1 MTEEKHMRRRRL
13 YVAAAGLAGLLI
25 VIGCAPG
32 SGSAGNADETPDT
45 GGEVNTDPASMGDL
59 TLTVWDQEVRG
70 GQAAQIEALNA
81 AFQEEY
87 PNITLERVSRSFED
101 LQATLRLAI
110 TDDEPPDVVQANN
123 GRADMGAFVAAGLL
137 ANLDQYRDA
146 YGWADRYP
154 ESVLSY
160 SSYTEDGVT
169 FGEGSLWGLPQM
181 GEVVGFYYNKTL
193 LDQLGLEVPVTWDD
207 LDAAL
212 AAAKDAGQLPLQ
224 FGNLEAWPG
233 IHLLGAVQSRYTPA
247 DQIRNLGFGRP
258 GAQWT
263 TEENRQAAQTLVDW
277 VDAGYVTPDFNGITP
292 DDAWQAFAQGEGVF
306 MLGGTWL
313 IAELMNQMGDDVGF
327 TVLLGAGSDVPVGTG
342 GTSLPFAVTDAT
354 ENSDAAAAYI
364 DFITSSDAMKVVTE
378 EGNLPII
385 EASQQQLSA
394 PLQEEAFAAWDAVT
408 GSDGLL
414 PYLDYATPGSYDLLT
429 AQVQALM
436 AGETEP
442 SEFLDLLQAEYES
455 FVGG

>member
-1 MTEEKHMRRRRL
+1 MRRRRH
-13 YVAAAGLAGLLI
+13 AAAGLCVLLI
-25 VIGCAPG
+25 ATACAPG
-32 SGSAGNADETPDT
+32 SGSAQGDDETPDT
-45 GGEVNTDPASMGDL
+45 GGGVNTDPASMGEV

-70 GQAAQIEALNA
+70 GQAAQIEALNT
-81 AFQEEY
+81 AFQDEY
-87 PNITLERVSRSFED
+87 PNITIERVSRSFED

-123 GRADMGAFVAAGLL
+123 GRADMGAFVQADLL
-137 ANLDQYRDA
+137 ANLDPYLEA
-146 YGWADRYP
+146 YGWAERYP

-181 GEVVGFYYNKTL
+181 GEVVGIYYNKAL
-193 LDQLGLEVPVTWDD
+193 LTDLGLDVPVTWED
-207 LDAAL
+207 LDAAF
-212 AAAKDAGQLPLQ
+212 ATANDGGELPLQ

-233 IHLLGAVQSRYTPA
+233 IHLFGAAQSRYTPA
-247 DQIRNLGFGRP
+247 DQIRDLGFGRP
-258 GAQWT
+258 GAEWT
-263 TEENRQAAQTLVDW
+263 TEENLQAAQILIDW

-292 DDAWQAFAQGEGVF
+292 DDAWQAFARGEGVF
-306 MLGGTWL
+306 MFGGTWL
-313 IAELMNQMGDDVGF
+313 LADLINAMGDDVGF
-327 TVLLGAGSDVPVGTG
+327 TVLLGAGSDTPVATG
-342 GTSLPFAVTDAT
+342 GTSLPFAVTAAS
-354 ENSDAAAAYI
+354 ENADAAAAYI
-364 DFITSSDAMKVVTE
+364 DYITSSDAMTVITE

-408 GSDGLL
+408 GGDGLL
-414 PYLDYATPGSYDLLT
+414 PYLDYATPNSYDLLT

-442 SEFLDLLQAEYES
+442 SEFLESLQAEYEG

>member
-1 MTEEKHMRRRRL
+1 M
-13 YVAAAGLAGLLI
+13 VAA
-25 VIGCAPG
+25 CAPG
-32 SGSAGNADETPDT
+32 SGSAEGDGETPDT
-45 GGEVNTDPASMGDL
+45 GGEVNTDPASLGEV
-59 TLTVWDQEVRG
+59 TLTVWDQEVRE

-87 PNITLERVSRSFED
+87 PNITIERVSRSFED

-110 TDDEPPDVVQANN
+110 TDDMPPDVVQANN
-123 GRADMGAFVAAGLL
+123 GRADMGAFVEAGLL
-137 ANLDQYRDA
+137 ANLDPYKDA

-160 SSYTEDGVT
+160 SSYTEDGAT

-193 LDQLGLEVPVTWDD
+193 LDDLGLAVPVTWDD

-212 AAAKDAGQLPLQ
+212 ATASDAGQLPLQ
-224 FGNLEAWPG
+224 FGNLDAWPG
-233 IHLLGAVQSRYTPA
+233 IHLFGAVQSRYVPA

-258 GAQWT
+258 GAEWT
-263 TEENRQAAQTLVDW
+263 TEENLQAAQTLVDW
-277 VDAGYVTPDFNGITP
+277 VDSGYVTPDFNGISP
-292 DDAWQAFAQGEGVF
+292 DDAWQAFARGEGVF

-313 IAELMNQMGDDVGF
+313 IADLMNAMSDDVGF
-327 TVLLGAGSDVPVGTG
+327 TVLLGADSEMPVATG

-354 ENSDAAAAYI
+354 EDTDASAAYI
-364 DFITSSDAMKVVTE
+364 DFITSRDAMKIVTE
-378 EGNLPII
+378 KGNLPII
-385 EASQQQLSA
+385 EAAQQQVSA
-394 PLQEEAFAAWDAVT
+394 PLQEEAFAAWDAVS
-408 GSDGLL
+408 GRDGLL

-436 AGETEP
+436 AGEVEP
-442 SEFLDLLQAEYES
+442 SEFLDALQAEYES

>member
-1 MTEEKHMRRRRL
+1 MNRPRHRATAAAAVTGLLM
-13 YVAAAGLAGLLI
+13 VAA
-25 VIGCAPG
+25 CAPG
-32 SGSAGNADETPDT
+32 AGSAEGDGETPT
-45 GGEVNTDPASMGDL
+45 GAGEVNTDPASMGEV

-70 GQAAQIEALNA
+70 GQAAQIEALNT

-87 PNITLERVSRSFED
+87 PNIKIERVSRSFED

-123 GRADMGAFVAAGLL
+123 GRADMGAFVEAGLL
-137 ANLDQYRDA
+137 ANLDPYKEA
-146 YGWADRYP
+146 YGWAERYP

-160 SSYTEDGVT
+160 SSYTEDGAT

-181 GEVVGFYYNKTL
+181 GEVVGFYYNKA
-193 LDQLGLEVPVTWDD
+193 QLADLGIDVPVTWDD
-207 LDAAL
+207 LDAAF
-212 AAAKDAGQLPLQ
+212 AAASDAGLLPLQ

-233 IHLLGAVQSRYTPA
+233 IHLFGAVQSRYTPA
-247 DQIRNLGFGRP
+247 DQIRDLGFGRP
-258 GAQWT
+258 GAEWT
-263 TEENRQAAQTLVDW
+263 TDENLQAAQSLAGW

-292 DDAWQAFAQGEGVF
+292 DDAWQAFAGGEGVF

-313 IAELMNQMGDDVGF
+313 IADLMEAMGDGVGF
-327 TVLLGAGSDVPVGTG
+327 TVLLGADSELPVATG
-342 GTSLPFAVTDAT
+342 GTSLPFAVTDVA
-354 ENSDAAAAYI
+354 ENADAAAAYI
-364 DFITSSDAMKVVTE
+364 DYITSSDAMTVITE

-408 GSDGLL
+408 GSDSLL
-414 PYLDYATPGSYDLLT
+414 PYLDYATPNSYDLLT

-436 AGETEP
+436 GGETDP
-442 SEFLDLLQAEYES
+442 SEFLEQLQAEYES

>member
-1 MTEEKHMRRRRL
+1 MRPRHLRR
-13 YVAAAGLAGLLI
+13 AAAGLCAVLM
-25 VIGCAPG
+25 VTACAPG
-32 SGSAGNADETPDT
+32 SGSAEGDAETPDT
-45 GGEVNTDPASMGDL
+45 SGEVNTDPASMGDI

-70 GQAAQIEALNA
+70 GQAAQIEALNS

-87 PNITLERVSRSFED
+87 PNITIERVSRSFED

-123 GRADMGAFVAAGLL
+123 GRADMGAFVEAGLL
-137 ANLDQYRDA
+137 ANLDPYRDA

-160 SSYTEDGVT
+160 SSYTEDGMT

-181 GEVVGFYYNKTL
+181 GEVVGIYYNKTL
-193 LDQLGLEVPVTWDD
+193 LDQLGIDVPVTWDD
-207 LDAAL
+207 LDAAFG
-212 AAAKDAGQLPLQ
+212 AASDAGQLPLQ

-233 IHLLGAVQSRYTPA
+233 IHLFGAIQGRYTPA
-247 DQIRNLGFGRP
+247 DQIRELGFGRP
-258 GAQWT
+258 GAEWT
-263 TEENRQAAQTLVDW
+263 TEENLQAAQTLVDW

-292 DDAWQAFAQGEGVF
+292 DDAWQAFARGEGVF

-313 IAELMNQMGDDVGF
+313 IADLMEAMGDDVGF
-327 TVLLGAGSDVPVGTG
+327 TVLLGAGSDMPVATG
-342 GTSLPFAVTDAT
+342 GTSLPFAVTEAT
-354 ENSDAAAAYI
+354 ENTDAAAAYI
-364 DFITSSDAMKVVTE
+364 DYITSSEAMKVLTE
-378 EGNLPII
+378 KGNLPII
-385 EASQQQLSA
+385 EAAQQQLSA
-394 PLQEEAFAAWDAVT
+394 PLQEEAFAAWDAVS
-408 GSDGLL
+408 GGDGLL
-414 PYLDYATPGSYDLLT
+414 PYLDYATPDSYDLLT

-436 AGETEP
+436 AGEVEP

>member
-1 MTEEKHMRRRRL
+1 
-13 YVAAAGLAGLLI
+13 
-25 VIGCAPG
+25 
-32 SGSAGNADETPDT
+32 
-45 GGEVNTDPASMGDL
+45 
-59 TLTVWDQEVRG
+59 
-70 GQAAQIEALNA
+70 
-81 AFQEEY
+81 
-87 PNITLERVSRSFED
+87 VSRSFED

-123 GRADMGAFVAAGLL
+123 GRADMGAFVQADLL
-137 ANLDQYRDA
+137 ANLDPYLEA
-146 YGWADRYP
+146 YGWAERYP

-181 GEVVGFYYNKTL
+181 GEVVGIYYNKAL
-193 LDQLGLEVPVTWDD
+193 LTDLGLDVPVTWED
-207 LDAAL
+207 LDAAF
-212 AAAKDAGQLPLQ
+212 ATANDGGELPLQ

-233 IHLLGAVQSRYTPA
+233 IHLFGAAQSRYTPA
-247 DQIRNLGFGRP
+247 DQIRDLGFGRP
-258 GAQWT
+258 GAEWT
-263 TEENRQAAQTLVDW
+263 TEENLQAAQILIDW

-292 DDAWQAFAQGEGVF
+292 DDAWQAFARGEGVF
-306 MLGGTWL
+306 MFGGTWL
-313 IAELMNQMGDDVGF
+313 LADLINAMGDDVGF
-327 TVLLGAGSDVPVGTG
+327 TVLLGAGSDTPVATG
-342 GTSLPFAVTDAT
+342 GTSLPFAVTAAS
-354 ENSDAAAAYI
+354 ENADAAAAYI
-364 DFITSSDAMKVVTE
+364 DYITSSDAMTVITD

-408 GSDGLL
+408 GGDGLL
-414 PYLDYATPGSYDLLT
+414 PYLDYATPNSYDLLT

-442 SEFLDLLQAEYES
+442 SEFLESLQAEYEG

>member
-1 MTEEKHMRRRRL
+1 MRRRRL
-13 YVAAAGLAGLLI
+13 HRVAAGLCGVLL
-25 VIGCAPG
+25 VAACAPG
-32 SGSAGNADETPDT
+32 SDSAGSDGETPDT
-45 GGEVNTDPASMGDL
+45 GNEVNTDPTSMGNV
-59 TLTVWDQEVRG
+59 TLTIWDQEVRK
-70 GQAAQIEALNA
+70 GQAAQMEALNA
-81 AFQEEY
+81 AFQDEY
-87 PNITLERVSRSFED
+87 SNITIERVSRSFED

-123 GRADMGAFVAAGLL
+123 GRADMGAFVQAGLL
-137 ANLDQYRDA
+137 ANLDKYRDA

-154 ESVLSY
+154 ASVLSY

-193 LDQLGLEVPVTWDD
+193 LDELGIDVPVTWDD
-207 LDAAL
+207 LDAAF
-212 AAAKDAGQLPLQ
+212 AKASDAGQLPLQ

-233 IHLLGAVQSRYTPA
+233 IHLLGAVQSRYVPA
-247 DQIRNLGFGRP
+247 DQIRDLGFGRP
-258 GAQWT
+258 GAEWT
-263 TEENRQAAQTLVDW
+263 TEENMQAAQTLVDW

-292 DDAWQAFAQGEGVF
+292 DDAWHAFAQGDGVF

-313 IAELMNQMGDDVGF
+313 LADLMNAMGDDVGF
-327 TVLLGAGSDVPVGTG
+327 TVLLGAGSDLPVATG

-354 ENSDAAAAYI
+354 ENTDAAAAYI
-364 DFITSSDAMKVVTE
+364 DYITSSDAMRVVTE
-378 EGNLPII
+378 KGNLPII
-385 EASQQQLSA
+385 EAAQQQLSA
-394 PLQEEAFAAWDAVT
+394 PLQEEAFAVWDAVS
-408 GSDGLL
+408 GGDGLL

-436 AGETEP
+436 AGEIEP
-442 SEFLDLLQAEYES
+442 SEFLDQLQAEYQS

>member
-1 MTEEKHMRRRRL
+1 MMRRPHCAA
-13 YVAAAGLAGLLI
+13 VALTALVIAA
-25 VIGCAPG
+25 CAPG
-32 SGSAGNADETPDT
+32 SGSAGGDAETPD
-45 GGEVNTDPASMGDL
+45 GAGEINTDPASLGEV

-70 GQAAQIEALNA
+70 GQDAQIEALNA
-81 AFQEEY
+81 AFQDEY
-87 PNITLERVSRSFED
+87 PNITIERVSRSFED

-123 GRADMGAFVAAGLL
+123 GRADMGAFVQAGLL
-137 ANLDQYRDA
+137 TNLDPYREA
-146 YGWADRYP
+146 YAWPDRFP
-154 ESVLSY
+154 TSILSY

-181 GEVVGFYYNKTL
+181 GEVVGFYYNKAL
-193 LDQLGLEVPVTWDD
+193 LAQLGIEAPVTWDD

-212 AAAKDAGQLPLQ
+212 AAAKAAGQLPLQ

-233 IHLLGAVQSRYTPA
+233 IHLFGAVQSRYTPA
-247 DQIRNLGFGRP
+247 DQIRDLGFGRP
-258 GAQWT
+258 GAEWT
-263 TEENRQAAQTLVDW
+263 TEENLQAAQTLVDW
-277 VDAGYVTPDFNGITP
+277 VDAGYVTPEFNGITP

-313 IAELMNQMGDDVGF
+313 LADLMDAMDDDVGF
-327 TVLLGAGSDVPVGTG
+327 TVLIAPGTDMPVATG

-354 ENSDAAAAYI
+354 EDADAAAAYI
-364 DFITSSDAMKVVTE
+364 DYITSSDAMKIVTE
-378 EGNLPII
+378 KGNLPVV
-385 EASQQQLSA
+385 EASEQQVSA
-394 PLQEEAFAAWDAVT
+394 SLQGEAFAAWDAVT

-414 PYLDYATPGSYDLLT
+414 PYLDYATPNSYDLLT

-442 SEFLDLLQAEYES
+442 SEFLEQLQAEYES

>member
-1 MTEEKHMRRRRL
+1 MMRRHQL
-13 YVAAAGLAGLLI
+13 AAVALTALVMAA
-25 VIGCAPG
+25 CAPG
-32 SGSAGNADETPDT
+32 SGSAGGDGETPE
-45 GGEVNTDPASMGDL
+45 GSAEVNTDPASLGEV

-87 PNITLERVSRSFED
+87 PNITIDRVSRSFED

-123 GRADMGAFVAAGLL
+123 GRADMGAFVEAGLL
-137 ANLDQYRDA
+137 ANLDPYRDA
-146 YGWADRYP
+146 YGWAERYP

-160 SSYTEDGVT
+160 SSYTEDGAT

-181 GEVVGFYYNKTL
+181 GEVVGFYYNKAL
-193 LDQLGLEVPVTWDD
+193 LSQLGIDVPVTWDD
-207 LDAAL
+207 LEAAL
-212 AAAKDAGQLPLQ
+212 AAANAAGQLPLQ

-247 DQIRNLGFGRP
+247 DQIRDLGFGRP
-258 GAQWT
+258 GAEWT
-263 TEENRQAAQTLVDW
+263 TEENLQAAQTLTDW

-292 DDAWQAFAQGEGVF
+292 DDAWHAFAQGEGVF

-313 IAELMNQMGDDVGF
+313 IADLMSAMGDNVGF
-327 TVLLGAGSDVPVGTG
+327 TVLLGADSDMPVATG
-342 GTSLPFAVTDAT
+342 GTSLPFAITEASENPDA
-354 ENSDAAAAYI
+354 SAAYI
-364 DFITSSDAMKVVTE
+364 DFITSSDAMKTVTE
-378 EGNLPII
+378 KGNLPIV
-385 EASQQQLSA
+385 EASEQQLSA
-394 PLQEEAFAAWDAVT
+394 PLQEEAFATWDAVT
-408 GSDGLL
+408 GGDGLL
-414 PYLDYATPGSYDLLT
+414 PYLDYATPGSFDLLT

-442 SEFLDLLQAEYES
+442 SEFLELLQAEYQA

>member
-1 MTEEKHMRRRRL
+1 M
-13 YVAAAGLAGLLI
+13 VAA
-25 VIGCAPG
+25 CAPG
-32 SGSAGNADETPDT
+32 SGSAEGDGETPDT
-45 GGEVNTDPASMGDL
+45 GGEVNTDPASLGEV
-59 TLTVWDQEVRG
+59 TLTVWDQEVRE

-87 PNITLERVSRSFED
+87 PNITIERVSRSFED

-110 TDDEPPDVVQANN
+110 TDDMPPDVVQANN
-123 GRADMGAFVAAGLL
+123 GRADMGAFVEAGLL
-137 ANLDQYRDA
+137 ANLDPYKDA

-160 SSYTEDGVT
+160 SSYTEDGAT

-193 LDQLGLEVPVTWDD
+193 LDDLGLAVPVTWDD

-212 AAAKDAGQLPLQ
+212 ATASDAGQLPLQ
-224 FGNLEAWPG
+224 FGNLDAWPG
-233 IHLLGAVQSRYTPA
+233 IHLFGAVQSRYVPA

-258 GAQWT
+258 GAEWT
-263 TEENRQAAQTLVDW
+263 TEENLQAAQTLVDW
-277 VDAGYVTPDFNGITP
+277 VDSGYVTPDFNGISP
-292 DDAWQAFAQGEGVF
+292 DDAWQAFARGEGVF

-313 IAELMNQMGDDVGF
+313 IADLMNAMSDDVGF
-327 TVLLGAGSDVPVGTG
+327 TVLLGADSEMPVATG

-354 ENSDAAAAYI
+354 EDTDAAAAYI
-364 DFITSSDAMKVVTE
+364 DFITSRDAMKIVTE
-378 EGNLPII
+378 KGNLPII
-385 EASQQQLSA
+385 EAAQQQVSA
-394 PLQEEAFAAWDAVT
+394 PLQEEAFAAWDAVS
-408 GSDGLL
+408 GRDGLL

-436 AGETEP
+436 AGEVEP
-442 SEFLDLLQAEYES
+442 SEFLDALQAEYES

>member
-1 MTEEKHMRRRRL
+1 MMRRPHL
-13 YVAAAGLAGLLI
+13 AAVALTALVMAA
-25 VIGCAPG
+25 CAPG
-32 SGSAGNADETPDT
+32 SGSAGDSETPE
-45 GGEVNTDPASMGDL
+45 GSSEVNTDPTSLGEV

-81 AFQEEY
+81 AFEQEY
-87 PNITLERVSRSFED
+87 PNITIDRVSRSFED

-123 GRADMGAFVAAGLL
+123 GRADMGAFVKAGLL
-137 ANLDQYRDA
+137 ANLDPYREA
-146 YGWADRYP
+146 YGWAERYP

-160 SSYTEDGVT
+160 SSYTEDGAT

-181 GEVVGFYYNKTL
+181 GEVVGFYYNKAL
-193 LDQLGLEVPVTWDD
+193 LSQLGIDIPVTWED

-212 AAAKDAGQLPLQ
+212 ATASEAGQLPLQ

-233 IHLLGAVQSRYTPA
+233 IHLFGAVQSRYTPA
-247 DQIRNLGFGRP
+247 DQIRDLGFGRP
-258 GAQWT
+258 GAEWT
-263 TEENRQAAQTLVDW
+263 TEENLQAAQTLVDW

-313 IAELMNQMGDDVGF
+313 IADLMNAMGDNVGF
-327 TVLLGAGSDVPVGTG
+327 TVLLGADSDIPVATG
-342 GTSLPFAVTDAT
+342 GTSLPFAITEASENPDA
-354 ENSDAAAAYI
+354 SAAYI
-364 DFITSSDAMKVVTE
+364 DFITSSDAMKTVTE
-378 EGNLPII
+378 KGNLPIV
-385 EASQQQLSA
+385 EASEQQLSA

-408 GSDGLL
+408 GGNGLL
-414 PYLDYATPGSYDLLT
+414 PYLDYATPGSFDLLT

-436 AGETEP
+436 AGEIEP
-442 SEFLDLLQAEYES
+442 SAFLELLQAEYQT

>member
-1 MTEEKHMRRRRL
+1 MMRRPHFAA
-13 YVAAAGLAGLLI
+13 VALTALVMAA
-25 VIGCAPG
+25 CAPG
-32 SGSAGNADETPDT
+32 SGSAGDSETPE
-45 GGEVNTDPASMGDL
+45 GSSEVSTDPASLGEV

-81 AFQEEY
+81 AFEQEY
-87 PNITLERVSRSFED
+87 PNITIDRVSRSFED

-123 GRADMGAFVAAGLL
+123 GRADMGAFVEAGLL
-137 ANLDQYRDA
+137 ANLDPYREA
-146 YGWADRYP
+146 YAWAERYP

-160 SSYTEDGVT
+160 SSYTEDGAT

-181 GEVVGFYYNKTL
+181 GEVVGFYYNKAL
-193 LDQLGLEVPVTWDD
+193 LSQLGIDIPVTWED

-212 AAAKDAGQLPLQ
+212 ATASDAGQLPLQ

-233 IHLLGAVQSRYTPA
+233 IHLFGAVQSRYTPA
-247 DQIRNLGFGRP
+247 DQIRELGFGRP
-258 GAQWT
+258 GAEWT
-263 TEENRQAAQTLVDW
+263 TEENLQAAQTLVDW

-313 IAELMNQMGDDVGF
+313 IADLMNAMGDNVGF
-327 TVLLGAGSDVPVGTG
+327 TVLLGADSDIPIATG
-342 GTSLPFAVTDAT
+342 GTSLPFAITEASENPDA
-354 ENSDAAAAYI
+354 SAAYI
-364 DFITSSDAMKVVTE
+364 DFITSSDAMKTVTE
-378 EGNLPII
+378 QGNLPIV
-385 EASQQQLSA
+385 EASEQQLSA

-408 GSDGLL
+408 GGNGLL

-436 AGETEP
+436 AGEIEP
-442 SEFLDLLQAEYES
+442 SEFLELLQAEYQT

>member
-1 MTEEKHMRRRRL
+1 MMRRPHL
-13 YVAAAGLAGLLI
+13 AAVALTALVIAA
-25 VIGCAPG
+25 CAPG
-32 SGSAGNADETPDT
+32 SGSAGGDGETPE
-45 GGEVNTDPASMGDL
+45 GSAEVNTDPASLGEV

-70 GQAAQIEALNA
+70 GQDAQIEALNA
-81 AFQEEY
+81 AFQAQY
-87 PNITLERVSRSFED
+87 PNITIERVSRSFED

-123 GRADMGAFVAAGLL
+123 GRADMGAFVEAGLL
-137 ANLDQYRDA
+137 ANLDPYREA
-146 YGWADRYP
+146 YGWAERYP

-160 SSYTEDGVT
+160 SSYTEDGAT

-181 GEVVGFYYNKTL
+181 GEVVGFYYNKAL
-193 LDQLGLEVPVTWDD
+193 LSQLGIDVPVTWDD

-212 AAAKDAGQLPLQ
+212 AAAKAAGQLPLQ

-233 IHLLGAVQSRYTPA
+233 IHLFGAVQSRYTPA
-247 DQIRNLGFGRP
+247 DQIRDLGFGRP
-258 GAQWT
+258 GAEWT
-263 TEENRQAAQTLVDW
+263 TEENLQAAQTLVDW

-313 IAELMNQMGDDVGF
+313 IADLMSAMGDNVGF
-327 TVLLGAGSDVPVGTG
+327 TVLLGADSDMPVATG
-342 GTSLPFAVTDAT
+342 GTSLPFAITEASENPDA
-354 ENSDAAAAYI
+354 SAAYI
-364 DFITSSDAMKVVTE
+364 DFITSSDAMKTVTE
-378 EGNLPII
+378 KGNLPIV
-385 EASQQQLSA
+385 EASEQQLSA

-408 GSDGLL
+408 GGDGLL
-414 PYLDYATPGSYDLLT
+414 PYLDYATPNSFDLLT
-429 AQVQALM
+429 AQVQAFM

-442 SEFLDLLQAEYES
+442 SQFLEQLQAEYES

>member
-1 MTEEKHMRRRRL
+1 MMRRPHL
-13 YVAAAGLAGLLI
+13 AAVALTALVMAA
-25 VIGCAPG
+25 CAPG
-32 SGSAGNADETPDT
+32 SGSAGDSETPE
-45 GGEVNTDPASMGDL
+45 GSSEVNTDPASLGEV

-81 AFQEEY
+81 AFEQEY
-87 PNITLERVSRSFED
+87 PNITIDRVSRSFED

-123 GRADMGAFVAAGLL
+123 GRADMGAFVKAGLL
-137 ANLDQYRDA
+137 ANLDPYREA
-146 YGWADRYP
+146 YGWAERYP

-160 SSYTEDGVT
+160 SSYTEDGAT

-181 GEVVGFYYNKTL
+181 GEVVGFYYNKAL
-193 LDQLGLEVPVTWDD
+193 LSQLGIDIPVTWED

-212 AAAKDAGQLPLQ
+212 ATASEAGQLPLQ

-233 IHLLGAVQSRYTPA
+233 IHLFGAVQSRYTPA
-247 DQIRNLGFGRP
+247 DQIRDLGFGRP
-258 GAQWT
+258 GAEWT
-263 TEENRQAAQTLVDW
+263 TEENLQAAQTLVDW

-313 IAELMNQMGDDVGF
+313 IADLMNAMGDNVGF
-327 TVLLGAGSDVPVGTG
+327 TVLLGADSDIPVATG
-342 GTSLPFAVTDAT
+342 GTSLPFAITEASENPDA
-354 ENSDAAAAYI
+354 SAAYI
-364 DFITSSDAMKVVTE
+364 DFITSSDAMKTVTE
-378 EGNLPII
+378 KGNLPIV
-385 EASQQQLSA
+385 EASEQQLSA

-408 GSDGLL
+408 GGNGLL

-436 AGETEP
+436 AGEIEP
-442 SEFLDLLQAEYES
+442 SAFLELLQAEYQT

>member
-1 MTEEKHMRRRRL
+1 MMRRPHFAA
-13 YVAAAGLAGLLI
+13 VALAALVMAA
-25 VIGCAPG
+25 CAPG
-32 SGSAGNADETPDT
+32 SGSAGGDGETPE
-45 GGEVNTDPASMGDL
+45 GSAEVNTDPASLGEV

-70 GQAAQIEALNA
+70 GQTAQIEALNA
-81 AFQEEY
+81 AFQDEY

-123 GRADMGAFVAAGLL
+123 GRPSMGAFVEAGLL
-137 ANLDQYRDA
+137 TNLDPYREA

-154 ESVLSY
+154 ESVLAY

-193 LDQLGLEVPVTWDD
+193 LDELGIEVPVTWED
-207 LDAAL
+207 LDGAFAT
-212 AAAKDAGQLPLQ
+212 ASAAGQLPLQ
-224 FGNLEAWPG
+224 FGNLDPWPG
-233 IHLLGAVQSRYTPA
+233 IHLFGAAQSRYVPA
-247 DQIRNLGFGRP
+247 DQIRDLGFGHP
-258 GAQWT
+258 GAEWT
-263 TEENRQAAQTLVDW
+263 TEENMRAAQTLVDW
-277 VDAGYVTPDFNGITP
+277 VDAGYVTPDFNGISP
-292 DDAWQAFAQGEGVF
+292 DDASQAFAQGQGVF

-313 IAELMNQMGDDVGF
+313 IADLMQAMGDNVGF
-327 TVLLGAGSDVPVGTG
+327 TVLLGADSDVPVATG
-342 GTSLPFAVTDAT
+342 GTSLPFAITDAS
-354 ENSDAAAAYI
+354 ENIDAAAAYI
-364 DFITSSDAMKVVTE
+364 DYITSADAMKVVTE
-378 EGNLPII
+378 TGNLPIV
-385 EASQQQLSA
+385 EASEQQLSA

-408 GSDGLL
+408 GGDGLL
-414 PYLDYATPGSYDLLT
+414 PYLDYATPDSYNLLT

-436 AGETEP
+436 AGEVEP

>member
-1 MTEEKHMRRRRL
+1 M
-13 YVAAAGLAGLLI
+13 VAA
-25 VIGCAPG
+25 CAPG
-32 SGSAGNADETPDT
+32 SGSAEGDGETPDT
-45 GGEVNTDPASMGDL
+45 GGEVNTDPASLGEV
-59 TLTVWDQEVRG
+59 TLTVWDQEVRE

-87 PNITLERVSRSFED
+87 PNITIERVSRSFED

-110 TDDEPPDVVQANN
+110 TDDMPPDVVQANN
-123 GRADMGAFVAAGLL
+123 GRADMGAFVEAGLL
-137 ANLDQYRDA
+137 ANLDPYKDA

-160 SSYTEDGVT
+160 SSYTEDGAT

-193 LDQLGLEVPVTWDD
+193 LDDLGLAVPVTWDD

-212 AAAKDAGQLPLQ
+212 ATASDAGQLPLQ
-224 FGNLEAWPG
+224 FGNLDAWPG
-233 IHLLGAVQSRYTPA
+233 IHLFGAVQSRYVPA

-258 GAQWT
+258 GAEWT
-263 TEENRQAAQTLVDW
+263 TEENLQAAQTLVDW
-277 VDAGYVTPDFNGITP
+277 VDSGYVTPDFNGISP
-292 DDAWQAFAQGEGVF
+292 DDAWQAFARGEGVF

-313 IAELMNQMGDDVGF
+313 IADLMNAMSDDVGF
-327 TVLLGAGSDVPVGTG
+327 TVLLGADSEMPVATG

-354 ENSDAAAAYI
+354 EDTDAAAAYI
-364 DFITSSDAMKVVTE
+364 DFITSPDAMKIVTE
-378 EGNLPII
+378 KGNLPII
-385 EASQQQLSA
+385 EAAQQQVSA
-394 PLQEEAFAAWDAVT
+394 PLQEEAFAVWDAVS
-408 GSDGLL
+408 GGDGLL

-436 AGETEP
+436 AGEVEP
-442 SEFLDLLQAEYES
+442 SEFLDALQAEYES

>member
-1 MTEEKHMRRRRL
+1 MMRRPHL
-13 YVAAAGLAGLLI
+13 AAVALTALVMAA
-25 VIGCAPG
+25 CAPG
-32 SGSAGNADETPDT
+32 SGSAGDSETPE
-45 GGEVNTDPASMGDL
+45 GSSEVNTDPTSLGEV

-81 AFQEEY
+81 AFEQEY
-87 PNITLERVSRSFED
+87 PNITIDRVSRSFED

-123 GRADMGAFVAAGLL
+123 GRADMGAFVKAGLL
-137 ANLDQYRDA
+137 ASLDPYREA
-146 YGWADRYP
+146 YGWAERYP

-160 SSYTEDGVT
+160 SSYTEDGAT

-181 GEVVGFYYNKTL
+181 GEVVGFYYNKAL
-193 LDQLGLEVPVTWDD
+193 LSQLGIDIPVTWED

-212 AAAKDAGQLPLQ
+212 ATASEAGQLPLQ

-233 IHLLGAVQSRYTPA
+233 IHLFGAVQSRYTPA
-247 DQIRNLGFGRP
+247 DQIRDLGFGRP
-258 GAQWT
+258 GAEWT
-263 TEENRQAAQTLVDW
+263 TEENLQAAQTLVDW

-313 IAELMNQMGDDVGF
+313 IADLMNAMGDNVGF
-327 TVLLGAGSDVPVGTG
+327 TVLLGADSDIPVATG
-342 GTSLPFAVTDAT
+342 GTSLPFAITEASENPDA
-354 ENSDAAAAYI
+354 SAAYI
-364 DFITSSDAMKVVTE
+364 DFITSSDAMKTVTE
-378 EGNLPII
+378 KGNLPIV
-385 EASQQQLSA
+385 EASEQQLSA

-408 GSDGLL
+408 GGNGLL
-414 PYLDYATPGSYDLLT
+414 PYLDYATPGSFDLLT

-436 AGETEP
+436 AGEIEP
-442 SEFLDLLQAEYES
+442 SAFLELLQAEYQT

>member
-1 MTEEKHMRRRRL
+1 MRRRRH
-13 YVAAAGLAGLLI
+13 AAAGLCAVLI
-25 VIGCAPG
+25 ATACAPG
-32 SGSAGNADETPDT
+32 SGSAEGEDETPGT
-45 GGEVNTDPASMGDL
+45 GGGVNTDPASMGEV

-70 GQAAQIEALNA
+70 GQAAQIEALNT
-81 AFQEEY
+81 AFQGEY
-87 PNITLERVSRSFED
+87 PNITIERVSRSFED

-123 GRADMGAFVAAGLL
+123 GRDTMGAFVEAGLL
-137 ANLDQYRDA
+137 ANLDPYQDA
-146 YGWADRYP
+146 YGWSDRFP

-181 GEVVGFYYNKTL
+181 GEVVGMFYNKAL
-193 LDQLGLEVPVTWDD
+193 LADLGLEVPVTWDD
-207 LDAAL
+207 LDAAF
-212 AAAKDAGQLPLQ
+212 AAAKNGGQLPLQ

-233 IHLLGAVQSRYTPA
+233 IHLFGSIQSRYAPA
-247 DQIRNLGFGRP
+247 DQIRELGFGRP
-258 GAQWT
+258 GAEWT
-263 TEENRQAAQTLVDW
+263 TEENLQAAQTLVDW
-277 VDAGYVTPDFNGITP
+277 VDAGYVTPDFNGITY
-292 DDAWQAFAQGEGVF
+292 DDAWQAFAQEEGVF
-306 MLGGTWL
+306 LFGGTWL
-313 IAELMNQMGDDVGF
+313 LADLMNAMGDNVGF
-327 TVLLGAGSDVPVGTG
+327 TVLLGAGSDMPVATG
-342 GTSLPFAVTDAT
+342 GTSLPFAVTDASG
-354 ENSDAAAAYI
+354 NADAAAAYV

-378 EGNLPII
+378 KGNLPVI

-394 PLQEEAFAAWDAVT
+394 PLQEEVFAAWDAVA
-408 GSDGLL
+408 GGDGLL

-442 SEFLDLLQAEYES
+442 SEFLESLQAEYES